1 MYNSYLEIEV
11 YANNLLLALQA
22 QIKTI
27 VQLNPGLSNDE
38 VMQKCDTS
46 KRRDRVVGFG
56 GGIRARD
63 LRGPAL
69 SKAELVSQLQASE
82 QAKQVLEE
90 KVNGMAHEVSEIKRL
105 LSGRSLTDSSHERQ
119 HDQVSCSHT
128 LVLFV
133 IILDAIYLHGL
144 TFIN

>member
-1 MYNSYLEIEV
+1 M
-11 YANNLLLALQA
+11 ALQA

-133 IILDAIYLHGL
+133 IIL
-144 TFIN
+144 

>member
-1 MYNSYLEIEV
+1 M
-11 YANNLLLALQA
+11 ALQA

-46 KRRDRVVGFG
+46 KWRDRVVGFG

-69 SKAELVSQLQASE
+69 SKAELVYQLQASQQE
-82 QAKQVLEE
+82 KQVLEE
-90 KVNGMAHEVSEIKRL
+90 KVNGMVQEVSEIKRL
-105 LSGRSLTDSSHERQ
+105 LAGRSPSDSSDPERKD
-119 HDQVSCSHT
+119 DQVSCFHT
-128 LVLFV
+128 SNLHVIKLRDHLFTWTDFHK
-133 IILDAIYLHGL
+133 LL
-144 TFIN
+144 TFCRNDGSS